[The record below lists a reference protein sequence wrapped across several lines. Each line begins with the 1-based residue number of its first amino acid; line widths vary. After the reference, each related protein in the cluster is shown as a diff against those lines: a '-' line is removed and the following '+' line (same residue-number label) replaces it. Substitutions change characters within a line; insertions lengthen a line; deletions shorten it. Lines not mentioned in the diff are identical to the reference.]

1 MLYEFF
7 LQPFMDYGFMRRAL
21 VACLAIS
28 VSAAP
33 LGVFL
38 VLRRM
43 TLVGDA
49 MSHAI
54 LPGAALAYW
63 LFGLSV
69 LPMAAGGLAAGL
81 LVALLAGAIS
91 RATGQ
96 QEDASFTG
104 LFTVSLALGVLVV
117 SLHGKPV
124 DVLHLLFGQVLAVDN
139 QALWLIMG
147 TTTLSTLALAAAYRG
162 MVAECTDSTFLRVSG
177 GYSAAL
183 HQLFLALLVVN
194 LVAAFHVL
202 GTLLAVG
209 MMVLPAISARFWTR
223 SIDTSL
229 LLSCAICALCSAAGL
244 LLSYHAGLPT
254 GPAIVLCGGVVYVAS
269 VCAGRFSSLRAHY
282 LPRPHLAH

>member
-7 LQPFMDYGFMRRAL
+7 LQPFIDYGFMRRAL
-21 VACLAIS
+21 VACLALS
-28 VSAAP
+28 LSGAP

-54 LPGAALAYW
+54 LPGAALAFW
-63 LFGLSV
+63 IFGFSV
-69 LPMAAGGLAAGL
+69 LPMAAGGLMAGL
-81 LVALLAGAIS
+81 LVAMLAGGLS
-91 RATGQ
+91 RLTGQ

-104 LFTVSLALGVLVV
+104 LFTLSLAIGVMVI
-117 SLHGKPV
+117 SLQGNAV

-139 QALWLIMG
+139 QALWLIIG
-147 TTTLSTLALAAAYRG
+147 TTSISTLALSFAYRSL
-162 MVAECTDSTFLRVSG
+162 VAECADSGFLRMAG
-177 GYSAAL
+177 GHGAAT
-183 HQLFLALLVVN
+183 HQLFLALLVLN

-223 SIDTSL
+223 NMDASI
-229 LLSCAICALCSAAGL
+229 LLSTAISALSGISGL
-244 LLSYHAGLPT
+244 LLSYHASLPS
-254 GPAIVLCGGVVYVAS
+254 GPAIVLCGGVVYLGS
-269 VCAGRFSSLRAHY
+269 VGCGRYGSLCARY